1 MLDSESWEIGHLESF
16 LCLSFYID
24 TLLCIFVQ
32 ARQLPLLPGFCVPL
46 TEV

>member
-32 ARQLPLLPGFCVPL
+32 ARHCPYFQTFVFP
-46 TEV
+46 